1 MMNHLVNQMMQRMGA
16 QAAGTFTARMGTV
29 SAYDPGNYA
38 IKAVIEP
45 EGVETGFMPLL
56 SPWVGANWGAF
67 FAPEIGAQ
75 VLILFQEG
83 SSQVPI
89 AALFAFS
96 TAMPPVAVPS
106 GEMLLQHQSG
116 SLLHFDS
123 GGNVTM
129 TANAAMTLN
138 APAGCTINANTTING
153 NVQTNGNIQASQ
165 NISDQNGAHGSVASL
180 RGAYDGHTHGGV
192 QTGGGNTS
200 TPSATV

>member
-1 MMNHLVNQMMQRMGA
+1 MMNHLINQMMQRMGA

-29 SAYDPGNYA
+29 SAYDPGTYA

-96 TAMPPVAVPS
+96 TAMPPVSVPS
-106 GEMLLQHQSG
+106 GEMLLKHQSG

-123 GGNVTM
+123 GGNVIV

-138 APAGCTINANTTING
+138 APAGCTVNANMTING
-153 NVQTNGNIQASQ
+153 NVQTNGNMLASQ
-165 NISDQNGAHGSVASL
+165 DISDQNGAHGTIGAL
-180 RGAYDGHTHGGV
+180 RSAYNGHTHGGV
-192 QTGGGNTS
+192 QSGGSNTS
-200 TPSATV
+200 TPSTIL

>member
-67 FAPEIGAQ
+67 FAPVIGVQ
-75 VLILFQEG
+75 ILLLFQEG
-83 SSQVPI
+83 SPQVPM
-89 AALFAFS
+89 AALSAFS
-96 TAMPPVAVPS
+96 VAMPPVAVPS

-116 SLLHFDS
+116 SLLHFDNQ
-123 GGNVTM
+123 GNVTVKASGVLALSGA
-129 TANAAMTLN
+129 TITLN
-138 APAGCTINANTTING
+138 
-153 NVQTNGNIQASQ
+153 
-165 NISDQNGAHGSVASL
+165 
-180 RGAYDGHTHGGV
+180 
-192 QTGGGNTS
+192 
-200 TPSATV
+200 